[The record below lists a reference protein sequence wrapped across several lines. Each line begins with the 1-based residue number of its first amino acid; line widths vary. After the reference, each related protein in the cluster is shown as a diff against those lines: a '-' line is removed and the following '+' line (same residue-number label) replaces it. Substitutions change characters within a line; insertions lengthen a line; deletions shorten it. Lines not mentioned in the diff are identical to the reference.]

1 MKKNNFKI
9 VKIDKS
15 KNLFNYEKKIL
26 INELILD
33 LKLGYYDFEKE
44 KAQKVKFSLE
54 IDYQDKKP
62 SNDKDIKSIVNYGT
76 IVKFITKLIKKKH
89 YNFLETLAE
98 AVFDE
103 LFKDKRIAKIMLKI
117 EKLEILKQCSSVGI
131 QITKKE
137 VMISSEIGKEVIKK
151 ELPLIP
157 KLPGVYRMLNDKGDI
172 LYVGKAK
179 NLPNRLKSY
188 VSEKNHIIRTE
199 RMLSQ
204 TRKLEITTTSNESE
218 ALLLEAN
225 LIKKYKPK
233 FNILLRDDKSFPFIF
248 IGNKDKWPQI
258 KRHRGKKTKKGFYF
272 GPFASAGSANWTIKM
287 IQKIF
292 HLRVCD
298 DTVFKNRERPCIL
311 YQIKRCSGPCVGYI
325 EKNEYKKTV
334 DDAIEFVSGKS
345 RKIQK
350 SLSDQMEKASDNLDF
365 EKAGI
370 LRDRIKS
377 LNIIQSS
384 QRINEANL
392 IEADVIAGYKESG
405 KTCIQVFFYRSKQNW
420 GNQAFFPKHDPDEKL
435 SDILN
440 SFVSQFYENK
450 SVPSSIIL
458 SEEIKEKILIE
469 KTLSQ
474 KEEKQIDISIAKK
487 GSKLKVIN
495 QAIKNAKDSLTRKLY
510 ESQNNREL
518 FDAVANKFNLETNIN
533 LIEVYDN
540 SHIQGT
546 NSVGALIAYG
556 DEGFI
561 KKRYRKFNIKIQK
574 NEQDDYGMMR
584 EVLNRRFKRAIQE
597 KDNYLTF
604 PDLVLIDGGKGQ
616 YSVARETLN
625 ELGLHD
631 LPIVAIAKGKQRNS
645 GNETF
650 FHNGKEFKF
659 IKNDPTLFFLQR
671 IRDESHRFAI
681 SAHRAKRKKGI
692 SKSLL
697 DQIEGIGSIRK
708 RALLNHFGSAR
719 AVESASLDEIKSVEG
734 VEAKVA
740 KKIYNFFHE

>member
-1 MKKNNFKI
+1 
-9 VKIDKS
+9 
-15 KNLFNYEKKIL
+15 
-26 INELILD
+26 
-33 LKLGYYDFEKE
+33 
-44 KAQKVKFSLE
+44 
-54 IDYQDKKP
+54 
-62 SNDKDIKSIVNYGT
+62 
-76 IVKFITKLIKKKH
+76 
-89 YNFLETLAE
+89 
-98 AVFDE
+98 
-103 LFKDKRIAKIMLKI
+103 ML
-117 EKLEILKQCSSVGI
+117 SSD
-131 QITKKE
+131 
-137 VMISSEIGKEVIKK
+137 IGKEVIKK
-151 ELPLIP
+151 ELPLMP
-157 KLPGVYRMLNDKGDI
+157 KLPGVYRMLNSKNEI

-179 NLPNRLKSY
+179 NLTNRLKSY

-204 TRKLEITTTSNESE
+204 TKKLEITTTSNESE

-233 FNILLRDDKSFPFIF
+233 YNILLRDDKSFPFIF

-258 KRHRGKKTKKGFYF
+258 KRHRGKKSKEGFYF

-325 EKNEYKKTV
+325 KNDEYKHTV
-334 DDAIEFVSGKS
+334 EDAIEFVSGKS

-350 SLSDQMEKASDNLDF
+350 NLSLQMEKASEELDF
-365 EKAGI
+365 ERATI

-420 GNQAFFPKHDPDEKL
+420 GNQAFFPKHDPDESL
-435 SDILN
+435 NEILN
-440 SFVSQFYENK
+440 SFISQFYENK
-450 SVPSSIIL
+450 SVPKTIIIN
-458 SEEIKEKILIE
+458 EAIKEKTLIE
-469 KTLSQ
+469 KTLSK
-474 KEEKQIDISIAKK
+474 KESKEISISVAKK

-495 QAIKNAKDSLTRKLY
+495 QAIKNAKDSLNRKLY
-510 ESQNNREL
+510 ESQNNRDL
-518 FDAVANKFNLETNIN
+518 FDKVAKKFDLETNVS
-533 LIEVYDN
+533 LVEVYDN

-546 NSVGALIAYG
+546 NSVGALITFG
-556 DEGFI
+556 EEGFI
-561 KKRYRKFNIKIQK
+561 KKRYRKFNIKNKQ
-574 NEQDDYGMMR
+574 NEQDDYGMMK
-584 EVLNRRFKRAIQE
+584 EVLSRRFKKAIQE
-597 KDNYLTF
+597 KDKYLSF

-616 YSVARETLN
+616 YSSARDALN

-631 LPIVAIAKGKQRNS
+631 IPIIAIAKGKFRNS
-645 GNETF
+645 GDETF
-650 FHNGKEFKF
+650 FHNGKSFKF
-659 IKNDPTLFFLQR
+659 LKNDPTLFFLQR
-671 IRDESHRFAI
+671 IRDEAHRFAV

-692 SKSLL
+692 SRSLL
-697 DQIEGIGSIRK
+697 DQIEGIGSMRK

-719 AVESASLDEIKSVEG
+719 AVESASLDEIKTVEG
-734 VEAKVA
+734 VEEKVA

>member
-1 MKKNNFKI
+1 
-9 VKIDKS
+9 
-15 KNLFNYEKKIL
+15 
-26 INELILD
+26 
-33 LKLGYYDFEKE
+33 
-44 KAQKVKFSLE
+44 
-54 IDYQDKKP
+54 
-62 SNDKDIKSIVNYGT
+62 
-76 IVKFITKLIKKKH
+76 
-89 YNFLETLAE
+89 
-98 AVFDE
+98 
-103 LFKDKRIAKIMLKI
+103 
-117 EKLEILKQCSSVGI
+117 
-131 QITKKE
+131 
-137 VMISSEIGKEVIKK
+137 MISPEAGKEVIKK

-157 KLPGVYRMLNDKGDI
+157 KLPGVYRMLNTKNEI

-188 VSEKNHIIRTE
+188 ITEKNHIIRTE

-204 TRKLEITTTSNESE
+204 TKKIEITTTSNESE

-248 IGNKDKWPQI
+248 IGNKDEWPQI
-258 KRHRGKKTKKGFYF
+258 KRHRGKKTKEGFYF

-292 HLRVCD
+292 HLRVCE

-325 EKNEYKKTV
+325 KKEEYKRSV
-334 DDAIEFVSGKS
+334 DDSIEFVSGKS

-350 SLSDQMEKASDNLDF
+350 NLSNQMEKASEDLDF
-365 EKAGI
+365 EKAVI
-370 LRDRIKS
+370 LRDRIKA

-392 IEADVIAGYKESG
+392 MEADVIAGYKESG

-435 SDILN
+435 SNILN

-450 SVPSSIIL
+450 SVPSLIIL
-458 SEEIKEKILIE
+458 SENIEEKNLIE
-469 KTLSQ
+469 QTLSK
-474 KEEKQIDISIAKK
+474 KESKQVNISVAKK

-495 QAIKNAKDSLTRKLY
+495 QAIKNAKDSLNRKLY
-510 ESQNNREL
+510 ESQNNKGL
-518 FDAVANKFNLETNIN
+518 FDSISKKFNLETNIS

-546 NSVGALIAYG
+546 NSVGALITFG
-556 DEGFI
+556 EEGFV
-561 KKRYRKFNIKIQK
+561 KKRYRKFNIKK
-574 NEQDDYGMMR
+574 KDNEQDDYGMIR

-597 KDNYLTF
+597 KDNFLSF
-604 PDLVLIDGGKGQ
+604 PDLVMIDGGKGQ
-616 YSVARETLN
+616 YSSARETMN

-631 LPIVAIAKGKQRNS
+631 IPVIAIAKGKYRNS

-650 FHNGKEFKF
+650 FHNGKDYKF
-659 IKNDPTLFFLQR
+659 EKNDPTLFFLQR

-692 SKSLL
+692 TKSLL
-697 DQIEGIGSIRK
+697 DQIQGIGSIRK

-719 AVESASLDEIKSVEG
+719 AVESASLDEIKTVEG
-734 VEAKVA
+734 VEEKVA

>member
-1 MKKNNFKI
+1 
-9 VKIDKS
+9 
-15 KNLFNYEKKIL
+15 
-26 INELILD
+26 
-33 LKLGYYDFEKE
+33 
-44 KAQKVKFSLE
+44 
-54 IDYQDKKP
+54 
-62 SNDKDIKSIVNYGT
+62 
-76 IVKFITKLIKKKH
+76 
-89 YNFLETLAE
+89 
-98 AVFDE
+98 
-103 LFKDKRIAKIMLKI
+103 ML
-117 EKLEILKQCSSVGI
+117 SSD
-131 QITKKE
+131 
-137 VMISSEIGKEVIKK
+137 IGKEVIKK
-151 ELPLIP
+151 ELPLMP
-157 KLPGVYRMLNDKGDI
+157 KLPGVYRMLNSKNEI

-179 NLPNRLKSY
+179 NLTNRLKSY

-204 TRKLEITTTSNESE
+204 TKKLEITTTSNESE

-233 FNILLRDDKSFPFIF
+233 YNILLRDDKSFPFIF

-258 KRHRGKKTKKGFYF
+258 KRHRGKKNKEGFYF

-325 EKNEYKKTV
+325 KNDEYKHTV
-334 DDAIEFVSGKS
+334 EDAIEFVSGKS

-350 SLSDQMEKASDNLDF
+350 NLSRQMEKASEELDF
-365 EKAGI
+365 ERATI

-420 GNQAFFPKHDPDEKL
+420 GNQAFFPKHDPDESL
-435 SDILN
+435 NEILN
-440 SFVSQFYENK
+440 SFISQFYENK
-450 SVPSSIIL
+450 SVPKTIIIN
-458 SEEIKEKILIE
+458 EAIKEKTLIE
-469 KTLSQ
+469 KTLSK
-474 KEEKQIDISIAKK
+474 KESKEISISVAKK

-495 QAIKNAKDSLTRKLY
+495 QAIKNAKDSLNRKLY
-510 ESQNNREL
+510 ESQNNRDL
-518 FDAVANKFNLETNIN
+518 FDKVAKKFDLETNVS
-533 LIEVYDN
+533 LVEVYDN

-546 NSVGALIAYG
+546 NSVGALITFG
-556 DEGFI
+556 EEGFI
-561 KKRYRKFNIKIQK
+561 KKRYRKFNIKNKQ
-574 NEQDDYGMMR
+574 NEQDDYGMMK
-584 EVLNRRFKRAIQE
+584 EVLSRRFKKAIQE
-597 KDNYLTF
+597 KDNYLSF

-616 YSVARETLN
+616 YSSARDALN

-631 LPIVAIAKGKQRNS
+631 IPIIAIAKGKFRNS
-645 GNETF
+645 GDETF
-650 FHNGKEFKF
+650 FHNGKSFKF
-659 IKNDPTLFFLQR
+659 LKNDPTLFFLQR
-671 IRDESHRFAI
+671 IRDEAHRFAV

-692 SKSLL
+692 SRSLL
-697 DQIEGIGSIRK
+697 DQIEGIGSMRK

-719 AVESASLDEIKSVEG
+719 AVESASLDEIKTVEG
-734 VEAKVA
+734 VEEKVA

>member
-1 MKKNNFKI
+1 MGY
-9 VKIDKS
+9 KS
-15 KNLFNYEKKIL
+15 
-26 INELILD
+26 
-33 LKLGYYDFEKE
+33 
-44 KAQKVKFSLE
+44 Q
-54 IDYQDKKP
+54 
-62 SNDKDIKSIVNYGT
+62 
-76 IVKFITKLIKKKH
+76 
-89 YNFLETLAE
+89 
-98 AVFDE
+98 
-103 LFKDKRIAKIMLKI
+103 
-117 EKLEILKQCSSVGI
+117 
-131 QITKKE
+131 KKE
-137 VMISSEIGKEVIKK
+137 VMISSEIGKEIIKK

-157 KLPGVYRMLNDKGDI
+157 KLPGVYKMLSDKDQI

-199 RMLSQ
+199 RMLSK
-204 TRKLEITTTSNESE
+204 TRKIEITTTSNESE

-225 LIKKYKPK
+225 LIKKHKPK

-248 IGNKDKWPQI
+248 IGNKDKWSQI
-258 KRHRGKKTKKGFYF
+258 KRHRGKKTKEGFYF

-325 EKNEYKKTV
+325 DENEYKRTV

-350 SLSDQMEKASDNLDF
+350 NLSDQMEKASESLDF

-392 IEADVIAGYKESG
+392 VEADVIAAYKESG
-405 KTCIQVFFYRSKQNW
+405 QTCIQVFFYRSKQNW
-420 GNQAFFPKHDPDEKL
+420 GNQAFFPKHDPDENL
-435 SDILN
+435 GNILN

-458 SEEIKEKILIE
+458 SQEIKEKILIE
-469 KTLSQ
+469 QTLSQ
-474 KEEKQIDISIAKK
+474 KEGKQVNISVAKK

-495 QAIKNAKDSLTRKLY
+495 QAIKNAKDSLNRKLH
-510 ESQNNREL
+510 ETQNNREL
-518 FDAVANKFNLETNIN
+518 FESVVAKFNLETNIN

-546 NSVGALIAYG
+546 NSVGALISYG

-561 KKRYRKFNIKIQK
+561 KKRYRKFNIKMKK
-574 NEQDDYGMMR
+574 NEQDDYGMMK
-584 EVLNRRFKRAIQE
+584 EVLTRRFKKAVQE
-597 KDNYLTF
+597 KEGHLSF
-604 PDLVLIDGGKGQ
+604 PDLIFVDGGKGQ

-631 LPIVAIAKGKQRNS
+631 IPLIAIAKGKFRNS

-650 FHNGKEFKF
+650 FHNGKEYKF
-659 IKNDPTLFFLQR
+659 SKNDPTLFFLQR

-681 SAHRAKRKKGI
+681 SAHRARRKKGI

-734 VEAKVA
+734 VEEKVA

>member
-1 MKKNNFKI
+1 
-9 VKIDKS
+9 
-15 KNLFNYEKKIL
+15 
-26 INELILD
+26 
-33 LKLGYYDFEKE
+33 
-44 KAQKVKFSLE
+44 
-54 IDYQDKKP
+54 
-62 SNDKDIKSIVNYGT
+62 
-76 IVKFITKLIKKKH
+76 
-89 YNFLETLAE
+89 
-98 AVFDE
+98 
-103 LFKDKRIAKIMLKI
+103 
-117 EKLEILKQCSSVGI
+117 
-131 QITKKE
+131 
-137 VMISSEIGKEVIKK
+137 MISSEIGKEVIKK

-157 KLPGVYRMLNDKGDI
+157 KLPGVYRMLNDRGEI

-188 VSEKNHIIRTE
+188 IAEKNHILRTE

-204 TRKLEITTTSNESE
+204 TKKLEITTTSNESE

-225 LIKKYKPK
+225 LIKKHKPK

-248 IGNKDKWPQI
+248 IGNKDVWPQI
-258 KRHRGKKTKKGFYF
+258 RRHRGKKTKEGFYF

-311 YQIKRCSGPCVGYI
+311 YQIKRCSGPCVGYV
-325 EKNEYKKTV
+325 EKEDYKKTV

-350 SLSDQMEKASDNLDF
+350 SLSDQMEKASEDLDF
-365 EKAGI
+365 EKAVI

-420 GNQAFFPKHDPDEKL
+420 GNQAFFPKHDPDESL
-435 SDILN
+435 SNILN
-440 SFVSQFYENK
+440 SFISQFYENK
-450 SVPSSIIL
+450 SVPSSIII
-458 SEEIKEKILIE
+458 SEEIKEKNLIE
-469 KTLSQ
+469 KTLSK
-474 KEEKQIDISIAKK
+474 KEGKQVNLSVAKK

-495 QAIKNAKDSLTRKLY
+495 QATKNAKESLNRKLY
-510 ESQNNREL
+510 EAQNNREL
-518 FDAVANKFNLETNIN
+518 FDSVASKFNFETNIN
-533 LIEVYDN
+533 LVEVYDN

-546 NSVGALIAYG
+546 NSVGALIAFG
-556 DEGFI
+556 EEGFI
-561 KKRYRKFNIKIQK
+561 KKRYRKFNIKFKK
-574 NEQDDYGMMR
+574 NEQDDYGMMQ

-597 KDNYLTF
+597 KDNYLSF
-604 PDLVLIDGGKGQ
+604 PDLVIVDGGKGQ
-616 YSVARETLN
+616 YSVARDSLN
-625 ELGLHD
+625 ELGLHEI
-631 LPIVAIAKGKQRNS
+631 PIIAIAKGKFRNS

-650 FHNGKEFKF
+650 FHNGKEYKF
-659 IKNDPTLFFLQR
+659 NKNDPTLFFLQR

-681 SAHRAKRKKGI
+681 SAHRAKRKRGI

-719 AVESASLDEIKSVEG
+719 AVESASLDEIKSVDG
-734 VEAKVA
+734 VEEKVA

>member
-1 MKKNNFKI
+1 
-9 VKIDKS
+9 
-15 KNLFNYEKKIL
+15 
-26 INELILD
+26 
-33 LKLGYYDFEKE
+33 
-44 KAQKVKFSLE
+44 
-54 IDYQDKKP
+54 
-62 SNDKDIKSIVNYGT
+62 
-76 IVKFITKLIKKKH
+76 
-89 YNFLETLAE
+89 
-98 AVFDE
+98 
-103 LFKDKRIAKIMLKI
+103 
-117 EKLEILKQCSSVGI
+117 
-131 QITKKE
+131 
-137 VMISSEIGKEVIKK
+137 MISSDIGKEVIKK

-157 KLPGVYRMLNDKGDI
+157 KLPGVYRMLNSKNEI

-179 NLPNRLKSY
+179 NLTNRLKNY

-204 TRKLEITTTSNESE
+204 TKKLEITTTSNESE

-233 FNILLRDDKSFPFIF
+233 YNILLRDDKSFPFIF

-258 KRHRGKKTKKGFYF
+258 KRHRGKKNKEGFFF

-292 HLRVCD
+292 QLRVCD
-298 DTVFKNRERPCIL
+298 DTVFKNRKRPCLL
-311 YQIKRCSGPCVGYI
+311 YQIKRCSGPCVNYI
-325 EKNEYKKTV
+325 TEKEYEQTV
-334 DDAIEFVSGKS
+334 GDAIEFVSGKS

-350 SLSDQMEKASDNLDF
+350 SLSKQMEKASEELDF
-365 EKAGI
+365 EKAVI

-392 IEADVIAGYKESG
+392 VDADVVAGYKESG

-420 GNQAFFPKHDPDEKL
+420 GNQAFFPKHDPDENL
-435 SDILN
+435 EEILN
-440 SFVSQFYENK
+440 SFISQFYENK
-450 SVPSSIIL
+450 SVPKLIIIN
-458 SEEIKEKILIE
+458 EEIKEKSLIE
-469 KTLSQ
+469 KTLSK
-474 KEEKQIDISIAKK
+474 KENKEINISIAKK

-495 QAIKNAKDSLTRKLY
+495 QAIKNAKDSLKRKLY
-510 ESQNNREL
+510 ENQNNKDL
-518 FDAVANKFNLETNIN
+518 FDKVTKKFNLETNIS

-546 NSVGALIAYG
+546 NSVGALITFG
-556 DEGFI
+556 EEGFI
-561 KKRYRKFNIKIQK
+561 KKRYRKFNIKIEQ

-584 EVLNRRFKRAIQE
+584 EVLNRRFKKAVQE

-616 YSVARETLN
+616 YSSARETMN

-631 LPIVAIAKGKQRNS
+631 IPIIAIAKGKFRNS
-645 GNETF
+645 GDETF
-650 FHNGKEFKF
+650 FHNGKRFKF
-659 IKNDPTLFFLQR
+659 LKNDPTLFFLQR
-671 IRDESHRFAI
+671 LRDEAHRFAI
-681 SAHRAKRKKGI
+681 SAHRAKRKKNI
-692 SKSLL
+692 SRSLL
-697 DQIEGIGSIRK
+697 DQIQGVGSNRK

-734 VEAKVA
+734 VKEKVA

>member
-1 MKKNNFKI
+1 
-9 VKIDKS
+9 
-15 KNLFNYEKKIL
+15 
-26 INELILD
+26 
-33 LKLGYYDFEKE
+33 
-44 KAQKVKFSLE
+44 
-54 IDYQDKKP
+54 
-62 SNDKDIKSIVNYGT
+62 
-76 IVKFITKLIKKKH
+76 
-89 YNFLETLAE
+89 
-98 AVFDE
+98 
-103 LFKDKRIAKIMLKI
+103 
-117 EKLEILKQCSSVGI
+117 
-131 QITKKE
+131 
-137 VMISSEIGKEVIKK
+137 MISSEIGKEIIKK
-151 ELPLIP
+151 ELALIP
-157 KLPGVYRMLNDKGDI
+157 KLPGVYRMLNEKGDI

-188 VSEKNHIIRTE
+188 VAEKNHIIRTE

-248 IGNKDKWPQI
+248 IGNKDQWPQI
-258 KRHRGKKTKKGFYF
+258 KRHRGKKTKEGFYF

-298 DTVFKNRERPCIL
+298 DTVFKNRQRPCIL
-311 YQIKRCSGPCVGYI
+311 YQIKRCSGPCVGFI
-325 EKNEYKKTV
+325 EKNDYKKTV

-350 SLSDQMEKASDNLDF
+350 NLSDQMEKESENLNF
-365 EKAGI
+365 EKAVI

-435 SDILN
+435 SDIIN

-474 KEEKQIDISIAKK
+474 KEEKQVNISVAKK
-487 GSKLKVIN
+487 GSKLKVIQ
-495 QAIKNAKDSLTRKLY
+495 QAIKNAKDSLNRKLY
-510 ESQNNREL
+510 ESQNNKEL
-518 FDAVANKFNLETNIN
+518 FDSVVSKFNLETNIN

-561 KKRYRKFNIKIQK
+561 KKRYRKFNIKLAQ

-604 PDLVLIDGGKGQ
+604 PDLVLVDGGKGQ

-631 LPIVAIAKGKQRNS
+631 LPIVAIAKGRLRNS

-659 IKNDPTLFFLQR
+659 EKNDPTLFFLQR

>member
-1 MKKNNFKI
+1 MEY
-9 VKIDKS
+9 KS
-15 KNLFNYEKKIL
+15 
-26 INELILD
+26 
-33 LKLGYYDFEKE
+33 
-44 KAQKVKFSLE
+44 Q
-54 IDYQDKKP
+54 
-62 SNDKDIKSIVNYGT
+62 
-76 IVKFITKLIKKKH
+76 
-89 YNFLETLAE
+89 
-98 AVFDE
+98 
-103 LFKDKRIAKIMLKI
+103 
-117 EKLEILKQCSSVGI
+117 
-131 QITKKE
+131 KKE

-157 KLPGVYRMLNDKGDI
+157 KLPGVYKMLSDKDQI

-204 TRKLEITTTSNESE
+204 TRRIEITTTSNESE

-225 LIKKYKPK
+225 LIKKHKPK

-248 IGNKDKWPQI
+248 IGNKDKWSQI
-258 KRHRGKKTKKGFYF
+258 KRHRGKKTKEGFYF

-325 EKNEYKKTV
+325 DESEYKRTV

-350 SLSDQMEKASDNLDF
+350 NLSDQMEKASDSLDF

-392 IEADVIAGYKESG
+392 VEADVIAAYKESG
-405 KTCIQVFFYRSKQNW
+405 QTCVQVFFYRSKQNW
-420 GNQAFFPKHDPDEKL
+420 GNQAFFPKHDPDESL
-435 SDILN
+435 SNILN

-458 SEEIKEKILIE
+458 SQEIKEKILIE
-469 KTLSQ
+469 QTLSQ
-474 KEEKQIDISIAKK
+474 KEGKQVNISVAKK

-495 QAIKNAKDSLTRKLY
+495 QAIKNAKDSLNRKLH
-510 ESQNNREL
+510 ETQNNREL
-518 FDAVANKFNLETNIN
+518 FESVVAKFNLETNIN

-546 NSVGALIAYG
+546 NSVGALISYG

-561 KKRYRKFNIKIQK
+561 KKRYRKFNIKTKK

-584 EVLNRRFKRAIQE
+584 EVLTRRFKRAVQE
-597 KDNYLTF
+597 KEGHLSF
-604 PDLVLIDGGKGQ
+604 PDLIFVDGGKGQ

-631 LPIVAIAKGKQRNS
+631 IPLIAIAKGKFRNS

-650 FHNGKEFKF
+650 FHNGKEYKF
-659 IKNDPTLFFLQR
+659 SKNDPTLFFLQR

-681 SAHRAKRKKGI
+681 SAHRARRKKGI

-697 DQIEGIGSIRK
+697 DQIEGIGSVRK

-719 AVESASLDEIKSVEG
+719 SVESASLDEIKSVEG
-734 VEAKVA
+734 VEEKVA

>member
-1 MKKNNFKI
+1 
-9 VKIDKS
+9 
-15 KNLFNYEKKIL
+15 
-26 INELILD
+26 
-33 LKLGYYDFEKE
+33 
-44 KAQKVKFSLE
+44 
-54 IDYQDKKP
+54 
-62 SNDKDIKSIVNYGT
+62 
-76 IVKFITKLIKKKH
+76 
-89 YNFLETLAE
+89 
-98 AVFDE
+98 
-103 LFKDKRIAKIMLKI
+103 
-117 EKLEILKQCSSVGI
+117 
-131 QITKKE
+131 
-137 VMISSEIGKEVIKK
+137 MISSDIGKEIIKK

-157 KLPGVYRMLNDKGDI
+157 KLPGVYRMLNSKNEI

-179 NLPNRLKSY
+179 NLTNRLKNY

-204 TRKLEITTTSNESE
+204 TKKLEITTTSNESE

-233 FNILLRDDKSFPFIF
+233 YNILLRDDKSFPFIF

-258 KRHRGKKTKKGFYF
+258 KRHRGKKNKEGFFF
-272 GPFASAGSANWTIKM
+272 GPFASAGSANGTIKM

-292 HLRVCD
+292 QLRVCD
-298 DTVFKNRERPCIL
+298 DTVFKNRKRPCLL
-311 YQIKRCSGPCVGYI
+311 YQIKRCSGPCVNYI
-325 EKNEYKKTV
+325 TEKEYGQTV
-334 DDAIEFVSGKS
+334 KDAIEFVSGKS

-350 SLSDQMEKASDNLDF
+350 NLSKQMEIASEELNF
-365 EKAGI
+365 EKAVI
-370 LRDRIKS
+370 LRDKIKS

-392 IEADVIAGYKESG
+392 VEADVVAGYKESG

-420 GNQAFFPKHDPDEKL
+420 GNQAFFPKHDPDENLKE
-435 SDILN
+435 ILN
-440 SFVSQFYENK
+440 SFISQFYENK
-450 SVPSSIIL
+450 SAPKSIIIN
-458 SEEIKEKILIE
+458 EEIKEKSLIE
-469 KTLSQ
+469 KTLSK
-474 KEEKQIDISIAKK
+474 KENKEINISIAKK

-495 QAIKNAKDSLTRKLY
+495 QAIKNAKDSLKRKLY
-510 ESQNNREL
+510 ESQNNKDL
-518 FDAVANKFNLETNIN
+518 FDKVTKKFNLETIIS

-546 NSVGALIAYG
+546 NSVGALIAFG
-556 DEGFI
+556 EEGFI
-561 KKRYRKFNIKIQK
+561 KKRYRKFNIKIEQ

-584 EVLNRRFKRAIQE
+584 EVLNRRFKKAVQE

-616 YSVARETLN
+616 YSSARETIN

-631 LPIVAIAKGKQRNS
+631 IPIIAIAKGKFRNS

-650 FHNGKEFKF
+650 FHNGKKFKF
-659 IKNDPTLFFLQR
+659 LKNDPTLFFLQR
-671 IRDESHRFAI
+671 LRDEAHRFAI
-681 SAHRAKRKKGI
+681 SAHRAKRKKNI
-692 SKSLL
+692 SRSLL
-697 DQIEGIGSIRK
+697 DQIQGVGSGRK

-734 VEAKVA
+734 VEEKVA

>member
-1 MKKNNFKI
+1 MI
-9 VKIDKS
+9 ARQLV
-15 KNLFNYEKKIL
+15 YR
-26 INELILD
+26 
-33 LKLGYYDFEKE
+33 
-44 KAQKVKFSLE
+44 
-54 IDYQDKKP
+54 
-62 SNDKDIKSIVNYGT
+62 
-76 IVKFITKLIKKKH
+76 
-89 YNFLETLAE
+89 FL
-98 AVFDE
+98 
-103 LFKDKRIAKIMLKI
+103 
-117 EKLEILKQCSSVGI
+117 
-131 QITKKE
+131 KKE
-137 VMISSEIGKEVIKK
+137 VMLSSDIGKEVIKK
-151 ELPLIP
+151 ELSLMP
-157 KLPGVYRMLNDKGDI
+157 KLPGVYRMLNSKNEV
-172 LYVGKAK
+172 LYIGKAK
-179 NLPNRLKSY
+179 NLTNRLKSY

-204 TRKLEITTTSNESE
+204 TKSLEITTTSNESE

-248 IGNKDKWPQI
+248 IGNNEKWPQI
-258 KRHRGKKTKKGFYF
+258 KKHRGKKTKEGFFF

-298 DTVFKNRERPCIL
+298 DTVFKNRKRPCIL

-325 EKNEYKKTV
+325 KNDEYKQTV

-350 SLSDQMEKASDNLDF
+350 NLSKQMEKASEQLDF
-365 EKAGI
+365 EKATI

-405 KTCIQVFFYRSKQNW
+405 KTCIQIFFYRSKQNW
-420 GNQAFFPKHDPDEKL
+420 GNQAFFPKHDPDESLKE
-435 SDILN
+435 ILK
-440 SFVSQFYENK
+440 SFIVQFYENK
-450 SVPSSIIL
+450 SIPKSIIL
-458 SEEIKEKILIE
+458 NEEINEKSLIE
-469 KTLSQ
+469 KTLSK
-474 KEEKQIDISIAKK
+474 KENKEINISVAKK
-487 GSKLKVIN
+487 GSKLKVVN
-495 QAIKNAKDSLTRKLY
+495 QAIKNAKDSLNRKLY
-510 ESQNNREL
+510 ESQNNKDL
-518 FDAVANKFNLETNIN
+518 FEKVAKKFNLETNIS

-546 NSVGALIAYG
+546 NSVGALIAFG
-556 DEGFI
+556 EEGFI
-561 KKRYRKFNIKIQK
+561 KKRYRKFNIKIEK
-574 NEQDDYGMMR
+574 NEQDDYGMMK
-584 EVLNRRFKRAIQE
+584 EVLSRRFKRAVEE
-597 KDNYLTF
+597 KENYLSF

-616 YSVARETLN
+616 YSTAREIMN
-625 ELGLHD
+625 ELGLHEI
-631 LPIVAIAKGKQRNS
+631 PIVAIAKGKFRNS

-659 IKNDPTLFFLQR
+659 LKNDPTLFFLQR
-671 IRDESHRFAI
+671 LRDESHRFAI
-681 SAHRAKRKKGI
+681 SAHRSKRKRAI

-697 DQIEGIGSIRK
+697 DQIEGIGSMRK

-719 AVESASLDEIKSVEG
+719 AVESASLDEIKTVEG
-734 VEAKVA
+734 VEEKVA

>member
-1 MKKNNFKI
+1 MK
-9 VKIDKS
+9 
-15 KNLFNYEKKIL
+15 
-26 INELILD
+26 
-33 LKLGYYDFEKE
+33 
-44 KAQKVKFSLE
+44 
-54 IDYQDKKP
+54 
-62 SNDKDIKSIVNYGT
+62 
-76 IVKFITKLIKKKH
+76 
-89 YNFLETLAE
+89 
-98 AVFDE
+98 
-103 LFKDKRIAKIMLKI
+103 
-117 EKLEILKQCSSVGI
+117 SSD
-131 QITKKE
+131 Q
-137 VMISSEIGKEVIKK
+137 GKEVIKK

-157 KLPGVYRMLNDKGDI
+157 KSPGVYRMLNHKGNI

-179 NLPNRLKSY
+179 NLPNRLKNY

-204 TRKLEITTTSNESE
+204 TKKIEITTTSNESE

-225 LIKKYKPK
+225 LIKKHKPR

-258 KRHRGKKTKKGFYF
+258 KRHRGKKNKEGFFF
-272 GPFASAGSANWTIKM
+272 GPFASAGSANGTIKM

-292 HLRVCD
+292 QLRVCD
-298 DTVFKNRERPCIL
+298 DTVFKNRKRPCLL
-311 YQIKRCSGPCVGYI
+311 YQIKRCSGPCVNYI
-325 EKNEYKKTV
+325 TEKEYGQTV
-334 DDAIEFVSGKS
+334 KDAIEFVSGKS

-350 SLSDQMEKASDNLDF
+350 NLSKQMEIASEELNF
-365 EKAGI
+365 EKAVI
-370 LRDRIKS
+370 LRDKIKS

-392 IEADVIAGYKESG
+392 VEADVVAGYKESG

-420 GNQAFFPKHDPDEKL
+420 GNQAFFPKHDPDENLKE
-435 SDILN
+435 ILN
-440 SFVSQFYENK
+440 SFISQFYENK
-450 SVPSSIIL
+450 SAPKSIIIN
-458 SEEIKEKILIE
+458 EEIKEKSLIE
-469 KTLSQ
+469 KTLSK
-474 KEEKQIDISIAKK
+474 KENKEINISIAKK

-495 QAIKNAKDSLTRKLY
+495 QAIKNAKDSLKRKLY
-510 ESQNNREL
+510 ESQNNKDL
-518 FDAVANKFNLETNIN
+518 FDKVTKKFNLETIIS

-546 NSVGALIAYG
+546 DSVGALIAFG
-556 DEGFI
+556 EEGFI
-561 KKRYRKFNIKIQK
+561 KKRYRKFNIKIEQ

-584 EVLNRRFKRAIQE
+584 EVLNRRFKKAVQE

-616 YSVARETLN
+616 YSSARETIN

-631 LPIVAIAKGKQRNS
+631 IPIIAITKGKFRNS

-650 FHNGKEFKF
+650 FHNGKKFKF
-659 IKNDPTLFFLQR
+659 LKNDPTLFFLQR
-671 IRDESHRFAI
+671 LRDEAHRFAI
-681 SAHRAKRKKGI
+681 SAHRAKRKKNI
-692 SKSLL
+692 SRSLL
-697 DQIEGIGSIRK
+697 DQIQGVGSGRK

-734 VEAKVA
+734 VEEKVA

>member
-1 MKKNNFKI
+1 
-9 VKIDKS
+9 
-15 KNLFNYEKKIL
+15 
-26 INELILD
+26 
-33 LKLGYYDFEKE
+33 
-44 KAQKVKFSLE
+44 
-54 IDYQDKKP
+54 
-62 SNDKDIKSIVNYGT
+62 
-76 IVKFITKLIKKKH
+76 
-89 YNFLETLAE
+89 
-98 AVFDE
+98 
-103 LFKDKRIAKIMLKI
+103 
-117 EKLEILKQCSSVGI
+117 
-131 QITKKE
+131 
-137 VMISSEIGKEVIKK
+137 MISSNLGKEVIKK

-157 KLPGVYRMLNDKGDI
+157 KLPGVYRMLNLKNEI

-188 VSEKNHIIRTE
+188 ITEKNHIIRTE

-204 TRKLEITTTSNESE
+204 TKKLEITTTSNESE

-248 IGNKDKWPQI
+248 IGNEDKWPQI
-258 KRHRGKKTKKGFYF
+258 KRHRGKKDKKGFFF

-325 EKNEYKKTV
+325 KESDYKQDV

-345 RKIQK
+345 RRIQK
-350 SLSDQMEKASDNLDF
+350 NLSDQMEKASDELDF
-365 EKAGI
+365 EKATI
-370 LRDRIKS
+370 LRDRIKA

-392 IEADVIAGYKESG
+392 VEADVIAGYKESG

-420 GNQAFFPKHDPDEKL
+420 GNQAFFPKHDPDENL
-435 SDILN
+435 SEILN
-440 SFVSQFYENK
+440 SFITQFYENK

-474 KEEKQIDISIAKK
+474 KENKQINISVAKK
-487 GSKLKVIN
+487 GSKLKVIE
-495 QAIKNAKDSLTRKLY
+495 QAIKNAKDSLNRKLY
-510 ESQNNREL
+510 ESQNNKEL
-518 FDAVANKFNLETNIN
+518 FESVAKKFNLETNIN

-546 NSVGALIAYG
+546 DSVGALIAFG
-556 DEGFI
+556 DEGFV
-561 KKRYRKFNIKIQK
+561 KKRYRKFNIKIKK
-574 NEQDDYGMMR
+574 NEQDDYGMMK

-597 KDNYLTF
+597 KENFLSF

-616 YSVARETLN
+616 YSTAREVLN

-631 LPIVAIAKGKQRNS
+631 LPIIAIAKGKFRNS

-650 FHNGKEFKF
+650 FHNGKEYKF
-659 IKNDPTLFFLQR
+659 QKNDPTLFFLQR

-719 AVESASLDEIKSVEG
+719 GVESASLDEIKSVEG
-734 VEAKVA
+734 VEDKVA